1 MKILVIGAS
10 SKIGKYISSKN
21 NLLTYNNNKIK
32 NGIKFDIAKDDIK
45 KILNKFKIT
54 SVIFLSAISDPDEC
68 IKKKKYSNLVNFI
81 NTKKIIGELI
91 KRNIYFIF
99 FSSEYIFSGKNG
111 NYNEESV
118 VKPNN
123 LYGRQKFLIEK
134 FIKKKTNNYAIF
146 RIARTYGDKLNDNT
160 LITNFLAELIKGK
173 REFFIASDQKFNP
186 LYARDL
192 KKIIKKFIIKNI
204 KGTYNVGGDQKLSRF
219 DCINIILNSLN
230 YKHKKKIKLNKISF
244 SNFKTVDNRPFNTTF
259 NVNKLKKK
267 ANISMTKFEK
277 VVKKIIIKYEI
288 NKTFT

>member
-230 YKHKKKIKLNKISF
+230 YKHKKKIKLNKIYF

>member
-244 SNFKTVDNRPFNTTF
+244 SNFKTIDNRPYNTTF

-267 ANISMTKFEK
+267 VNISMTKFEK